1 MNVDGL
7 YIDGFRYTCG
17 VKQLPFIA
25 SSAPALACCTPL
37 TSDLSEPEAAELEAL
52 FGALADKNRV
62 RIVSVLL
69 NAGGEACCVC
79 DLEPQLG
86 ISQPTVSYH
95 LKRLSDVGL
104 LEREKRGTF
113 AYYRLA
119 PDAIERVR
127 ALFD

>member
-1 MNVDGL
+1 M
-7 YIDGFRYTCG
+7 
-17 VKQLPFIA
+17 KQLPFIP

-37 TSDLSEPEAAELEAL
+37 ADVLSDVEANQLEAL

-62 RIVSVLL
+62 RIVSMLL

-95 LKRLSDVGL
+95 LKKLTEVGL

-119 PDAIERVR
+119 PQALDRVR
-127 ALFD
+127 AVFG

>member
-1 MNVDGL
+1 MKTL
-7 YIDGFRYTCG
+7 
-17 VKQLPFIA
+17 LP
-25 SSAPALACCTPL
+25 LVACCTPL
-37 TSDLSEPEAAELEAL
+37 SNDLTDPEAAELEAL

-62 RIVSVLL
+62 RIVSMLL

-86 ISQPTVSYH
+86 VGQPTVSYH
-95 LKRLSDVGL
+95 LKRLTDVGL

-119 PDAIERVR
+119 PQAIDRVR
-127 ALFD
+127 ALFA